1 MVVCRVLERLEVVE
15 VGPEVGG
22 REVEEVG
29 DMLRLERE
37 EDLEGTEGRL
47 VLLSGVLRITGTQ
60 VEVEGV
66 GLVVVVSVDEGV
78 MEGGRGRGREVR

>member
-1 MVVCRVLERLEVVE
+1 VVVCRVSERLEVVE

-78 MEGGRGRGREVR
+78 MEGGRGRGRGVR